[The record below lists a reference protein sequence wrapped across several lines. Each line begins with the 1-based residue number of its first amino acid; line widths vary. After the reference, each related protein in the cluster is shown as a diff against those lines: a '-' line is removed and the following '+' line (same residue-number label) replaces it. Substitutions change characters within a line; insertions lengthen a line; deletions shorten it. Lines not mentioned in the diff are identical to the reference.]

1 MELILDFN
9 RNCKRRKGK
18 KKDSESGGESSE
30 EEEAFEEFVK
40 TRNTEKESL
49 KKKSKNTNVDV

>member
-30 EEEAFEEFVK
+30 GEEAFEEFVK